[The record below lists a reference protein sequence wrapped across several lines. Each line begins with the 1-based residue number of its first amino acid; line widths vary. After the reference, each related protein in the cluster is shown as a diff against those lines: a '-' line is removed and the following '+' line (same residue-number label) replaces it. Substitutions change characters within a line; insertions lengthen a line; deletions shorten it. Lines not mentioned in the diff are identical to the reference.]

1 MKNTNFIIQNYGIV
15 VMNKQFLFFITIFL
29 LSAFSSLFPA
39 SAVMGGYTV
48 EPATDDMITGPSQ
61 DLVPL
66 ELWQYPPHALAICL
80 ALLFCP
86 LLVFPIE
93 IFFFLKL
100 FAYLGYRKIAQKNVL
115 DSPSRDTIFHFIIK
129 TPGTDF
135 SEISRKTGV
144 SPNSLRYHL
153 AILKLTNKVTVLNT
167 SRNTR
172 YFENSGRYSAMEKK
186 VLKYLHNKPTRI
198 LLQQLTENP
207 DQTRGQL
214 EAAAGI
220 SGAGVTWQMNRLSDD
235 GLLLI
240 KKAGRTA
247 RYELNTEAIP
257 FLEKYLPWYTEC
269 SAGNREN

>member
-1 MKNTNFIIQNYGIV
+1 
-15 VMNKQFLFFITIFL
+15 MNKLILFFLTIFL
-29 LSAFSSLFPA
+29 MSAFSSIFPA
-39 SAVMGGYTV
+39 SAIPGGYTV

-61 DLVPL
+61 DLVHL
-66 ELWQYPPHALAICL
+66 ELWQYPPQALAICL
-80 ALLFCP
+80 ALIFCP

-100 FAYLGYRKIAQKNVL
+100 FAYLGYRKIAKKNVL
-115 DSPSRDTIFHFIIK
+115 DCPSRDTIFHFIMK

-198 LLQQLTENP
+198 LLQHLTENP
-207 DQTRGQL
+207 GLTRGQL
-214 EAAAGI
+214 ETAVGI
-220 SGAGVTWQMNRLSDD
+220 SGAGVNWQMNRLSDD
-235 GLLLI
+235 GLLTI
-240 KKAGRTA
+240 RKTGRTA
-247 RYELNTEAIP
+247 RYELTAEAIP
-257 FLEKYLPWYTEC
+257 YLEKYLPHYDDR
-269 SAGNREN
+269 SIRNAEN

>member
-1 MKNTNFIIQNYGIV
+1 
-15 VMNKQFLFFITIFL
+15 MNKRVFFIAAIVL
-29 LSAFSSLFPA
+29 LFTVSSLAPVLA
-39 SAVMGGYTV
+39 GPGGYTV
-48 EPATDDMITGPSQ
+48 EPAPPGMIREDMNQ
-61 DLVPL
+61 AVQVEWWQVPPQIL
-66 ELWQYPPHALAICL
+66 IISWIVI
-80 ALLFCP
+80 FCP
-86 LLVFPIE
+86 VLTFPAELVL
-93 IFFFLKL
+93 FFKM

-115 DSPSRDTIFHFIIK
+115 DNPTRDIIYKFIRK

-135 SEISRKTGV
+135 SEISRETGV
-144 SPNSLRYHL
+144 SRNTLRYHL

-198 LLQQLTENP
+198 LLQLLTDNP
-207 DQTRGQL
+207 GLTRVQL
-214 EAAAGI
+214 ETAVGI
-220 SGAGVTWQMNRLSDD
+220 SGAGVNWQMNRLSGD

-257 FLEKYLPWYTEC
+257 FLEKYLPHYEDNCAPKTET
-269 SAGNREN
+269 